1 LHIGVPRF
9 ELGTSPTRT
18 ERATRLRHTPES
30 SKPSA
35 RRDYP
40 GAPVA
45 DELAQIADWRAN
57 VAELVS
63 DCCER
68 WDLRAGEAYVPG
80 AAGHVLQVER
90 ADGTPAVLK
99 LFWPH
104 REAEQEA
111 DALERWDG
119 VGAVQLYARDDER
132 SALLLERCDPGSF
145 LSEASDPLGVLIE
158 LLPRL
163 WKSGDGFRPLAE
175 EARWWTEHDLAKVTD
190 TRLRDAA
197 VSFIRELAPR
207 QGEQVLLHQ
216 DLHGE
221 NVLAAER
228 EPWLVIDPKPLAG
241 EREFA
246 VAPIVRSS
254 ELGHSKRA
262 TLYRLDRLCSELEL
276 DRDRALG
283 WTVAQTVAWSEGSE
297 TSLDTVRWLLE
308 DA

>member
-1 LHIGVPRF
+1 VG
-9 ELGTSPTRT
+9 
-18 ERATRLRHTPES
+18 
-30 SKPSA
+30 
-35 RRDYP
+35 
-40 GAPVA
+40 
-45 DELAQIADWRAN
+45 DELAQIAKWRAN
-57 VAELVS
+57 VAELVT
-63 DCCER
+63 DCCLR
-68 WDLRAGEAYVPG
+68 WDLRAGEPYVPG
-80 AAGHVLQVER
+80 AAGYVVRVER

-99 LFWPH
+99 VFWPH

-119 VGAVQLYARDDER
+119 DGAVRLLARDDER
-132 SALLLERCDPGSF
+132 SAMLLERCEPGSF
-145 LSEASDPLGVLIE
+145 LSTHDDPLGVLVE

-163 WKSGDGFRPLAE
+163 WRSAEGFRPLAE
-175 EARWWTEHDLAKVTD
+175 EAEWWLEHDLADVPDK
-190 TRLRDAA
+190 RLRDAA
-197 VSFIRELAPR
+197 VGYLRELVPT

-221 NVLAAER
+221 NVLAAQR

-241 EREFA
+241 EREFS

-254 ELGHSKRA
+254 ELGHSKRDA
-262 TLYRLDRLCSELEL
+262 LSRLDRLCSELEL

-283 WTVAQTVAWSEGSE
+283 WTIAQTMAWSDGDN

>member
-1 LHIGVPRF
+1 VG
-9 ELGTSPTRT
+9 
-18 ERATRLRHTPES
+18 
-30 SKPSA
+30 
-35 RRDYP
+35 
-40 GAPVA
+40 
-45 DELAQIADWRAN
+45 DEFAQIAKWRAN
-57 VAELVS
+57 VAELVT
-63 DCCER
+63 DCCLR
-68 WDLRAGEAYVPG
+68 WDLRAGVPYVPG
-80 AAGHVLQVER
+80 AAGYVVRIER

-99 LFWPH
+99 VFWPH

-119 VGAVQLYARDDER
+119 DGAVRMLARDDER
-132 SALLLERCDPGSF
+132 SALLLECCEPGSF
-145 LSEASDPLGVLIE
+145 LSTHDDPLGVLIE

-163 WKSGDGFRPLAE
+163 WRSGDGFRPLAD
-175 EARWWTEHDLAKVTD
+175 EAEWWLEHDLAELPDK
-190 TRLRDAA
+190 RLRDAA
-197 VSFIRELAPR
+197 VHYLRDLVPT

-221 NVLAAER
+221 NVLAAQR

-241 EREFA
+241 EREFS

-254 ELGHSKRA
+254 ELGHSKRDA
-262 TLYRLDRLCSELEL
+262 LYRLDRLCSELDL

-283 WTVAQTVAWSEGSE
+283 WTIAQTMAWSDGDD